1 MTIEQTNEQIQIQA
15 RTNFKRLILYT
26 CIAGVVMVGL
36 VLTYLGSQGPLNP
49 TIIIATT
56 LGVFFSVLLGAG
68 LMAMGFLSSSSGHDD
83 AAAAATDH
91 SALAHDAKTPS
102 A

>member
-1 MTIEQTNEQIQIQA
+1 MTTEQDEIQTRA
-15 RTNFKRLILYT
+15 RASFKRLIAYT
-26 CIAGVVMVGL
+26 CIAGVFMVAA

-91 SALAHDAKTPS
+91 RALSHDPDKPAG
-102 A
+102 